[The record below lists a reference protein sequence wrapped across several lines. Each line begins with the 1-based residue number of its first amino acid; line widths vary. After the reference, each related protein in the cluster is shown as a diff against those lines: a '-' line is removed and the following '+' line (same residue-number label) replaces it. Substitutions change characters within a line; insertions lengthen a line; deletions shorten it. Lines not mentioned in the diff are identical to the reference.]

1 MKLNGWQR
9 IGVVASALWA
19 IGAAIYERSSQVSE
33 ATTFHK
39 SALSNCLP
47 EFTGAC
53 IDAAH
58 ENYRSL
64 LSLDFVSMSN
74 IVFVA
79 IGPVLLG
86 WFLAYLIVKTI
97 RWIKAGFQ

>member
-9 IGVVASALWA
+9 IGVVASAFWA
-19 IGAAIYERSSQVSE
+19 IGAAIYERIGQVSE
-33 ATTFHK
+33 ATTFHV

-47 EFTGAC
+47 EFYGAC
-53 IDAAH
+53 TDAAH
-58 ENYRSL
+58 EKYRIL
-64 LSLDFVSMSN
+64 LSLGFDSVSN

-86 WFLAYLIVKTI
+86 WVLAYLVVKI
-97 RWIKAGFQ
+97 ARWVNAGF